1 MNDQSSALA
10 NQLKLEDRITNG
22 IMWARQ
28 PLQVG
33 VTLSDG
39 EYAEATAEGVED
51 HENLAVM
58 SQCQR
63 GRIDSGL
70 WYLNPL
76 PHSGVKKS
84 LQEKHVPVSKTRSR
98 TKQKPSMSKDA
109 KRKIRRWTFRVD
121 VHHETGM
128 RSFRPPT
135 LSIGDRVRADA
146 AAADLKQEV
155 ITLPQFKDSAI
166 VVIAEPQETVSIE
179 ILNQISGLDQQGR
192 TLATALRTATALI
205 VGNEL
210 SAEEKAALDSD
221 AFSEKVTARMT
232 EFVAAEQKLE
242 QRQQLIAAGI
252 DPDAVVNEAVEQEL
266 EAVPAEY
273 ALATEPVPQ
282 G

>member
-1 MNDQSSALA
+1 
-10 NQLKLEDRITNG
+10 
-22 IMWARQ
+22 
-28 PLQVG
+28 
-33 VTLSDG
+33 
-39 EYAEATAEGVED
+39 
-51 HENLAVM
+51 
-58 SQCQR
+58 
-63 GRIDSGL
+63 
-70 WYLNPL
+70 
-76 PHSGVKKS
+76 
-84 LQEKHVPVSKTRSR
+84 
-98 TKQKPSMSKDA
+98 
-109 KRKIRRWTFRVD
+109 
-121 VHHETGM
+121 M

-135 LSIGDRVRADA
+135 LTIGDRVRADA

-192 TLATALRTATALI
+192 TLATELHTATALI

-221 AFSEKVTARMT
+221 ALSEKVTARMT